1 MFYFQIL
8 RVVRQNHSKYTESGK
23 VEVSPY
29 RRCVYQKN
37 GLECPFE
44 GFTCDPEFQL
54 PP

>member
-23 VEVSPY
+23 VGVSPC
-29 RRCVYQKN
+29 RRCVCQEN
-37 GLECPFE
+37 GLEFPFE
-44 GFTCDPEFQL
+44 GFTWDPEFQL